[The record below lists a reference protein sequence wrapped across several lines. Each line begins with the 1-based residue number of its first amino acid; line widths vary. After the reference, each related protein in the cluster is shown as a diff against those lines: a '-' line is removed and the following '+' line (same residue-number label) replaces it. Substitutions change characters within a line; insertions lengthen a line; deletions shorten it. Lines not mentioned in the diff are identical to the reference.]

1 MAVKQYRVFTDAN
14 VLIRGVTF
22 PRFPYEILRLAAKH
36 EIVLVVSPSVLDDVR
51 HYVGEL
57 FPDHLPTLEAF
68 LATALVEIV
77 DEPTPE
83 EVDANRDLV
92 RDVDDVPIVL
102 AAAKAKVD
110 FLLSTDADLT
120 DVDESTKKLRQA
132 LAPGKVM
139 RLGTFLN
146 EVIGWSHNE
155 LAAISRRRW
164 EDLKEKAWGPE
175 KVKEVKEE
183 EEE

>member
-1 MAVKQYRVFTDAN
+1 MAVKRYRVFADAN

-36 EIVLVVSPSVLDDVR
+36 EIVLVVSPSVLDDVC

-68 LATALVEIV
+68 LATALVEIA
-77 DEPTPE
+77 DEPAPE

-102 AAAKAKVD
+102 AAAKAEVD
-110 FLLSTDADLT
+110 FLVSTDADLT
-120 DVDESTKKLRQA
+120 DVDESTEKLRQV

-139 RLGTFLN
+139 KVGTFLN
-146 EVIGWSHNE
+146 EVIGWSHTE
-155 LAAISRRRW
+155 LAAISHRHW
-164 EDLKEKAWGPE
+164 EDVKEKAWGPE
-175 KVKEVKEE
+175 ED
-183 EEE
+183 